1 VAADILHAIRSGRD
15 LWLFDQ
21 VVEGPDRLERACN
34 LLIERRAACS
44 DPDEAA
50 FLTTVIRGLE
60 KATMM
65 TPQRPDGFSMLDR
78 AAGRGNAVGTAISLM
93 TAGTCSIATL
103 AATFR
108 IGALTNPGEA
118 HLPHKKR

>member
-1 VAADILHAIRSGRD
+1 MAADILHAIRSGRD

-60 KATMM
+60 KGDDDDA
-65 TPQRPDGFSMLDR
+65 PKARRFQH
-78 AAGRGNAVGTAISLM
+78 AGPRRRTRKCRGDCDKSDDCRHMFHRDTGGYV
-93 TAGTCSIATL
+93 
-103 AATFR
+103 
-108 IGALTNPGEA
+108 
-118 HLPHKKR
+118 